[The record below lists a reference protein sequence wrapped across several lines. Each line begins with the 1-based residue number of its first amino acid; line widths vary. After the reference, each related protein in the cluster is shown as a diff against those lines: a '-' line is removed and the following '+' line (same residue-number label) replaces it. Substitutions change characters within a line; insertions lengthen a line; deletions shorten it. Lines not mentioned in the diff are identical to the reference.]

1 MKILSFWVERG
12 VFDAAETGAI
22 DSAMM
27 TLVDPAGALEQVR
40 LWGGGGVGEVC
51 GAASAKVKMGGR

>member
-40 LWGGGGVGEVC
+40 GWGGGEVW
-51 GAASAKVKMGGR
+51 GRCVERLMRR

>member
-27 TLVDPAGALEQVR
+27 TLVDPAGALELVGR
-40 LWGGGGVGEVC
+40 GEGGELWDVWC
-51 GAASAKVKMGGR
+51 GLNMQKGGR